1 MQSGTTGI
9 NTLRIYSPVKQAE
22 DQDPKGEFVG
32 RWIPEF
38 GTDRYPAPIVDHRA
52 AMREARD
59 KIWAVRKL
67 AATRAEAANVQER
80 HGSRKRPAP
89 KRASTQLSLLS

>member
-1 MQSGTTGI
+1 
-9 NTLRIYSPVKQAE
+9 
-22 DQDPKGEFVG
+22 
-32 RWIPEF
+32 
-38 GTDRYPAPIVDHRA
+38 
-52 AMREARD
+52 MREARD